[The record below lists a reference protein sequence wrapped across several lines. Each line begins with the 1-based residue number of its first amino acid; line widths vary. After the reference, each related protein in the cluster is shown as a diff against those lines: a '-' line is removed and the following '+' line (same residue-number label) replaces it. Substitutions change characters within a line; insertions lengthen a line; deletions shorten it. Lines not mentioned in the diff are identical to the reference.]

1 MLERSTF
8 FQMACR
14 KLPGNITHVLC
25 IAISVMLMNRHT
37 LLLCKFGC
45 VNCIG
50 FHIVHSA
57 KEKGVCCLCN
67 VGFGGM
73 WGRGSMGLGKGVKA
87 YREGRDG
94 AQGE

>member
-14 KLPGNITHVLC
+14 KLSGTIRHVLC
-25 IAISVMLMNRHT
+25 IAISVTLMDRHT
-37 LLLCKFGC
+37 LLLCKCGC

-50 FHIVHSA
+50 VHIVHRA

-67 VGFGGM
+67 VGFV
-73 WGRGSMGLGKGVKA
+73 GLGGGACVWAKA
-87 YREGRDG
+87 
-94 AQGE
+94 